1 MPELHVI
8 HYTDNQPLTPEEQF
22 VIMHLHEEEINKKEN
37 SPSSNDI
44 EVFTFRFMVEKSSSN
59 NHQWYVYN
67 LFT

>member
-22 VIMHLHEEEINKKEN
+22 VIMHLHEEEINKEEK

-44 EVFTFRFMVEKSSSN
+44 EVFTFCFMVEKSSSS
-59 NHQWYVYN
+59 NHQ
-67 LFT
+67 